1 MRGEQ
6 ALYDQELDEL
16 IRQENEHYLN
26 VIDLIASTNA
36 PSRFLRVNEDWGVAQ
51 FRNAEGLIGR
61 KPYAGM
67 HNFDAIE
74 ALAARRGCE
83 LFGAEHCN
91 VQPFSGS
98 MANLAAYKALLKPG
112 DKILSMS
119 LMSGGHL
126 THGLKHHLVSDLYQ
140 TVHYSVNPETY
151 LLDYD
156 QIMKIAAEEKPQL
169 IIAGYSAYP
178 RAIDFGRFR
187 RIGDAVGAYVMADI
201 AHIAGLVAAGVHE
214 NPCEHGIVV
223 TSSVEKTLRGIRGG
237 FILCPKE
244 LADRIDRGVF
254 PGLQSSVGLGQIFA
268 TARLFFEARREE
280 YREYQRRVLHHARL
294 MADILKQRSIPLIAG
309 GTDTH
314 MMLLNVG
321 ALGLTGKDAEQ
332 RLERIGILSNRN
344 IIAFDPRPPSQASG
358 LRIASNSVTARGFG
372 AEEIELLAEWI
383 SDAILAPDWS
393 KELER
398 DLRSRVAGLVAKRR
412 ESDTLNDLV
421 L

>member
-1 MRGEQ
+1 
-6 ALYDQELDEL
+6 LYDQELDEL
-16 IRQENEHYLN
+16 IGKENQHYLN

-36 PSRFLRVNEDWGVAQ
+36 PPRFLRVNEDWGVAQ
-51 FRNAEGLIGR
+51 CRNAEGLIGR

-91 VQPFSGS
+91 VQPLSGS
-98 MANLAAYKALLKPG
+98 MANLAVYKALLKPG

-119 LMSGGHL
+119 LTSGGHL
-126 THGLKHHLVSDLYQ
+126 THGLKHHLVSDLYEI
-140 TVHYSVNPETY
+140 VHYSVNPETY

-156 QIMKIAAEEKPQL
+156 QIRKVAVEERPQL

-187 RIGDAVGAYVMADI
+187 QIGDAVGAYVLADI
-201 AHIAGLVAAGVHE
+201 AHIAGLIAAGLHQ
-214 NPCEHGIVV
+214 NPCNHGTVV

-244 LADRIDRGVF
+244 LADNIDRGVF
-254 PGLQSSVGLGQIFA
+254 PGLQSSVGLGQIVA
-268 TARLFFEARREE
+268 TARLFFEASSEE
-280 YREYQRRVLHHARL
+280 YREYQRRVLRHARL
-294 MADILKQRSIPLIAG
+294 MANVFKRRGIPLIAG

-314 MMLLNVG
+314 MVLLNVG
-321 ALGLTGKDAEQ
+321 ALGLTGKDAEG

-344 IIAFDPRPPSQASG
+344 IIAFDPKPPSQASG
-358 LRIASNSVTARGFG
+358 LRIATNSVTARGFE
-372 AEEIELLAEWI
+372 AEEVELLAGWI
-383 SDAILAPDWS
+383 SDALLAPHWS
-393 KELER
+393 RELLL
-398 DLRSRVAGLVAKRR
+398 DLRSRVARLVARDHN
-412 ESDTLNDLV
+412 SDTLYDLIEKQTS
-421 L
+421 

>member
-1 MRGEQ
+1 M
-6 ALYDQELDEL
+6 YDRELDEL
-16 IRQENEHYLN
+16 IRKENQHYLN

-36 PSRFLRVNEDWGVAQ
+36 PPRFLRVNEDWGVAQ
-51 FRNAEGLIGR
+51 CRNAEGLIER
-61 KPYAGM
+61 RPYAGM

-98 MANLAAYKALLKPG
+98 MANLAVYKALLKPG

-140 TVHYSVNPETY
+140 VVHYGVDPETY

-156 QIMKIAAEEKPQL
+156 QIMSIGAEEKPQL

-187 RIGDAVGAYVMADI
+187 EIGDAVGAYVMADI
-201 AHIAGLVAAGVHE
+201 AHIAGLVAAGLHQ
-214 NPCEHGIVV
+214 NPAEQGMVV

-237 FILCPKE
+237 FILCPAK
-244 LADRIDRGVF
+244 LADKIDRGVF

-268 TARLFFEARREE
+268 SARLFFEASTEE
-280 YREYQRRVLHHARL
+280 YREYQRRVLQHARL
-294 MADILKQRSIPLIAG
+294 MAEILRQRDIPLIAD

-314 MMLLNVG
+314 MVLLNVG

-344 IIAFDPRPPSQASG
+344 VTAFDPRPPSQASG

-372 AEEIELLAEWI
+372 AGEIELLAEWI
-383 SDAILAPDWS
+383 SDAILAPHWS
-393 KELER
+393 RQMES
-398 DLRSRVAGLVAKRR
+398 DLRSRVASLVAKHRD
-412 ESDTLNDLV
+412 SDTLNDLK